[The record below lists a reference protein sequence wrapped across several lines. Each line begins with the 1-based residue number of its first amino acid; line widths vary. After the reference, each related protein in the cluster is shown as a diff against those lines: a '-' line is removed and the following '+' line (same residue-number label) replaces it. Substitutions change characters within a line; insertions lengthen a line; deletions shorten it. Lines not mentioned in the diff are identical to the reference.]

1 MLFVY
6 WQNVYHIKLYR
17 VQAGSKINKRAT
29 TSNFHF
35 HIQSRGIW
43 CFLFYGILRVLEDW
57 LFEINRQFEHC
68 RFDYKFIRLLWLFF
82 FSFRK
87 MFSDNTRVIIFFFFC
102 SSKHEIF
109 FQNLT
114 LGYMTKI
121 PNQII
126 FFPPPKSE
134 SFFQQ
139 HWESEYFFLAKNH
152 NPPPPFQVKLSFPYE
167 KIIYVISIT
176 LY

>member
-1 MLFVY
+1 MEFDVFYSMGFCAFWKIDCLRSID
-6 WQNVYHIKLYR
+6 NLSIADLIINLY
-17 VQAGSKINKRAT
+17 V
-29 TSNFHF
+29 
-35 HIQSRGIW
+35 
-43 CFLFYGILRVLEDW
+43 CYG
-57 LFEINRQFEHC
+57 C
-68 RFDYKFIRLLWLFF
+68 FF

-114 LGYMTKI
+114 LDYMTKI

-152 NPPPPFQVKLSFPYE
+152 NPPPPLFKLNCRSLM
-167 KIIYVISIT
+167 KK
-176 LY
+176 